1 MLHIKKIANAKMI
14 KRIAKC
20 TNKEGQRV
28 RGEQWRHTD
37 ATEIEG
43 FIGCLLHMGVLRD
56 NGTPTTILW
65 SKTEGNPLVMA
76 CFSRDR
82 FIKLSNHVRFDGKE
96 TRSQRREKDAFAPL
110 RDLWEDFEG
119 NLSREYVPGPTL
131 TVDEQ
136 LMPWRGRCAFLQYLP
151 LKPDKYGIK
160 IFWICDSENGFPL
173 HGDLYLGRNGQK
185 RETNI
190 GRNTAIA
197 LASPYFGI
205 GRNLTVGNFFTDM
218 ELSAHLL
225 ANNMTLVETVRR
237 NKRFLPQEFQ
247 TGQGLKKGDA
257 IFGFQKIKPQLL
269 RINQIKKACCCFEHD
284 ASR

>member
-1 MLHIKKIANAKMI
+1 M
-14 KRIAKC
+14 
-20 TNKEGQRV
+20 
-28 RGEQWRHTD
+28 
-37 ATEIEG
+37 
-43 FIGCLLHMGVLRD
+43 
-56 NGTPTTILW
+56 
-65 SKTEGNPLVMA
+65 VMA

-82 FIKLSNHVRFDGKE
+82 FLKLSDHLRFDDKE
-96 TRSQRREKDAFAPL
+96 TRSQRREKDAFATL
-110 RDLWEDFEG
+110 RDLWEDVDG

-151 LKPDKYGIK
+151 SKPDKYGIK

-173 HGDLYLGRNGQK
+173 HGDPYLGRNGQK

-197 LASPYFGI
+197 LASPYFSS
-205 GRNLTVGNFFTDM
+205 GRNLTVDNFFTDM

-225 ANNMTLVETVRR
+225 AKNMTLVGTVRR

-247 TGQGLKKGDA
+247 TG
-257 IFGFQKIKPQLL
+257 
-269 RINQIKKACCCFEHD
+269 
-284 ASR
+284 